1 MDQKTRDRVHLR
13 ARLRQNNADKEVRR
27 GLASEDN
34 DNKIRVLQTTVE
46 KLVLDK
52 NELYERV
59 RHLEK
64 CRAHMVDPVFL
75 KNIEIVARHVN
86 DITDVTPSIVHT
98 IKMIWEKFM
107 PDKPCP
113 LASYNFDAFT
123 NSGGTHFTD
132 KARYNHKRVR
142 PDTDVQNIDDLWAM
156 VMDKYNEIEKADT
169 ENVVCPSDEALDVI
183 LEPITTSPTAK
194 LLCEETLSPEGPLV
208 PDDDLL
214 KTLGLETIQNCP
226 QGSSSN

>member
-1 MDQKTRDRVHLR
+1 M
-13 ARLRQNNADKEVRR
+13 RR

-34 DNKIRVLQTTVE
+34 DNKIRVLQTTVD

-52 NELYERV
+52 NELQKEV
-59 RHLEK
+59 RHLK
-64 CRAHMVDPVFL
+64 KA
-75 KNIEIVARHVN
+75 
-86 DITDVTPSIVHT
+86 
-98 IKMIWEKFM
+98 
-107 PDKPCP
+107 
-113 LASYNFDAFT
+113 FDAFT
-123 NSGGTHFTD
+123 THFTD

-194 LLCEETLSPEGPLV
+194 LLCEETLSPEEPLV
-208 PDDDLL
+208 PDDDEL